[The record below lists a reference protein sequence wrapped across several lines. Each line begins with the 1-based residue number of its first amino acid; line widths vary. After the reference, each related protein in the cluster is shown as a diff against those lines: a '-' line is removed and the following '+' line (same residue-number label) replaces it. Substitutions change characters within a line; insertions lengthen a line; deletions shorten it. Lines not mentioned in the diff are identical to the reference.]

1 MCLQRKPICFLGD
14 GEETLRARFPP
25 SLNPGF
31 PAQTQW
37 SSSTVQTIKHKGKQ
51 HRDSKQVQPE
61 WCSTQHVAICHDPLS
76 LSLSSILVGPRVQ
89 ATGGKRNTLKST
101 PENSEKKVL
110 CQQNPR
116 SKQLLGN
123 PSNPP
128 HNASHNNVLRV
139 QSSSWTIKQGTGN
152 VMFLHDWVIQNSKV
166 PAMSLPGLHCVI

>member
-76 LSLSSILVGPRVQ
+76 LSHPYLWAPEYKQQEEKETHSSQHQRIQRRKFYASRTPGVNSCWATPAIHHIMLLATTSFECRAAAGPLNRAQ
-89 ATGGKRNTLKST
+89 A
-101 PENSEKKVL
+101 
-110 CQQNPR
+110 
-116 SKQLLGN
+116 
-123 PSNPP
+123 
-128 HNASHNNVLRV
+128 
-139 QSSSWTIKQGTGN
+139 
-152 VMFLHDWVIQNSKV
+152 M
-166 PAMSLPGLHCVI
+166 